1 MRYSYGGKN
10 LNLNLHFA
18 EFFNLRYATLMLFFA
33 QAWKMENLQHKLDH
47 DKPYYVYDLR
57 IPYSFLCFILYSFGS
72 FGVNES
78 HKNELIGYVQCGL

>member
-1 MRYSYGGKN
+1 
-10 LNLNLHFA
+10 
-18 EFFNLRYATLMLFFA
+18 
-33 QAWKMENLQHKLDH
+33 MENLQHKLDH